1 MASARQSRLRRY
13 TKRPG
18 IMPGL
23 EKVWWALR
31 DSNPEP
37 RDYESIYKTGF
48 KCGNVNISV
57 DSSG

>member
-1 MASARQSRLRRY
+1 
-13 TKRPG
+13 
-18 IMPGL
+18 MPGL

-37 RDYESIYKTGF
+37 RDYESILKTVF

-57 DSSG
+57 DSSGLQILLYLSFTRNG